1 MKKLAKIIFILL
13 IPAVIITVVGGVLL
27 SKENVNLNDIYAKLE
42 ETVPVIKNDI
52 VYTKAPELDL
62 EDFPEFTEK
71 EYNTYQLIEFN
82 SIAVYAD
89 KCTLVME
96 SVTLDNMVVYLEC
109 ADFIEEKATVQT
121 AIKDGILYI
130 KSVCGEDI
138 NYNASDVELHIG
150 IPENYKGG
158 YEINLSNSIA
168 DIDSLDSTMNCKLNL
183 YNCDSSIKSIAAENV
198 EYEISGGRIE
208 TEMIDISGGFTMTC
222 VSSETKIEN
231 LNAAYSKIEAG
242 SSNLSFSNI
251 IGGFSAYVE
260 MSKAYFDFKEV
271 TGNITLSDKIG
282 RVNLTVPKNSPVSLR
297 HSEDYGKL
305 DDGIKWTGGE
315 KKNENSAYI
324 IDINVKFGIV
334 TLSET

>member
-13 IPAVIITVVGGVLL
+13 IPAVIITAVGGFLL
-27 SKENVNLNDIYAKLE
+27 SKENVNLGDVYAKLE

-52 VYTKAPELDL
+52 VFTKSPDL
-62 EDFPEFTEK
+62 NIEDFPEFTEK

-96 SVTLDNMVVYLEC
+96 PATLDKMVVYLEC
-109 ADFIEEKATVQT
+109 SDFIEAKATVQT
-121 AIKDGILYI
+121 AIKDGTLYI
-130 KSVCGEDI
+130 KFVCGEDV

-168 DIDSLDSTMNCKLNL
+168 DIDGLDSTMNCKFNL
-183 YNCDSSIKSIAAENV
+183 YNCDSSIKSVAAENV
-198 EYEISGGRIE
+198 EYEVSGGSNE
-208 TEMIDISGGFTMTC
+208 TEMINASGGFTMTC
-222 VSSETKIEN
+222 VSSETKIGN

-242 SSNLSFSNI
+242 SCNI
-251 IGGFSAYVE
+251 SCGNIAGSFSAYTE
-260 MSKAYFDFKEV
+260 MSEADFNFKEV
-271 TGNITLSDKIG
+271 TGNITISDKIG

-297 HSEDYGKL
+297 YIENYGSL

-315 KKNENSAYI
+315 QKNENSAYI
-324 IDINVKFGIV
+324 IDINVNFGIV